1 MNGNNKK
8 KRNKKILILSL
19 FLGVLIV
26 SGMIGIMIFQ
36 GNGRPQITKWMI
48 NEDIFYDKGA
58 KQEMERLLEDGIDV
72 LFWKENKSDMVIN
85 VDYNRNIEVK
95 TMGIAGDASILFP
108 NSNGLPVGETGY
120 CILGEDTAWQLFGSA
135 RIIGR
140 SVEINGETYQI
151 AGIEYQEKELCVYEL
166 SPEKIQ
172 EITYAAI
179 RSKNREQVEMDKRRM
194 ESFMNISLN
203 KMTAHD
209 ILNYNK

>member
-8 KRNKKILILSL
+8 KRKKKILMLSW
-19 FLGVLIV
+19 FLGILTVA
-26 SGMIGIMIFQ
+26 GMIGIMVFQ
-36 GNGRPQITKWMI
+36 WNGRPQITKWRI
-48 NEDIFYDKGA
+48 KEDIFYDKGA
-58 KQEMERLLEDGIDV
+58 KQGIERLLEDGVDV

-108 NSNGLPVGETGY
+108 NSNGLPAGETGY
-120 CILGEDTAWQLFGSA
+120 CILGEDTAWQLFGSTK
-135 RIIGR
+135 INGR

-166 SPEKIQ
+166 SPERVQ

-179 RSKNREQVEMDKRRM
+179 RSKNREQVEMDKRRV
-194 ESFMNISLN
+194 ETAMNISLN
-203 KMTAHD
+203 KITAHD